1 VDHAADQ
8 TNGTDDD
15 ATARVLD
22 RWTRVA
28 SACSTVVDHVPVD
41 AWERPAPCDGW
52 VARDVVEHLVS
63 WVPSVL
69 GPSGVDFD
77 RIAESSGTAARW
89 HAFADS
95 ITAALQDPACATTEF
110 DAGPPGRMRV
120 DAAIDMLVTGDVLV
134 HTWDLAAATGQHIEL
149 DPEVVHD
156 MLVGMQ
162 PMDEMLRSSGHF
174 GPKVV
179 VADDADE
186 TTQLLAFCGRD
197 VARWT

>member
-1 VDHAADQ
+1 MEH
-8 TNGTDDD
+8 GTTDDPDDD

-28 SACSTVVDHVPVD
+28 GTFSAVVDHVPAD
-41 AWERPAPCDGW
+41 AWERSAPCDGW

-69 GPSGVDFD
+69 GTSGIDFD
-77 RIAESSGTAARW
+77 RIAESSDTAEHW

-95 ITAALQDPACATTEF
+95 ISAALRDPACAATEF

-134 HTWDLAAATGQHIEL
+134 HSWDLAAATGQHVEL
-149 DPEVVHD
+149 DTEVVHD
-156 MLVGMQ
+156 MLVGME
-162 PMDEMLRSSGHF
+162 PMDELLRSSGHY
-174 GPKVV
+174 GPKVAV
-179 VADDADE
+179 DDDADE
-186 TTQLLAFCGRD
+186 TTRLLAFVGRD
-197 VARWT
+197 VTAWS